1 MKRLLTVAVALLA
14 VVGSA
19 MAQKV
24 VEWRESQAR
33 VAEPVMG
40 VYIKPLVAEL
50 QVVSAEKVKDVWEFT
65 NKEVNALR
73 NDVANL
79 KARAL
84 FKSTNE
90 SNHPCDVIVAATFDI
105 ESTDGGYRVTV
116 YGYPAKYVKW
126 RTATPEDNAWIHN
139 EKLTPTQAT
148 EATKAVQ

>member
-50 QVVSAEKVKDVWEFT
+50 KVVSTDKIRDVWEFT

-84 FKSTNE
+84 FKSTYE
-90 SNHPCDVIVAATFDI
+90 SDHPCDVIVAATFDI

-139 EKLTPTQAT
+139 EKLTPTKAT